1 MVKKY
6 RIVDEYVKEL
16 VSSMFVNGVEYPLAL
31 DKCYEEHKND
41 GSNAFTIVVEDICS
55 ATGVACAIGVLKSDV
70 QEIPKYSPNDWN
82 DFSCIKPPHVGW
94 YCVER
99 HYNCGYVKRRDV
111 CWYDGVVFSP
121 LNGNMNDCQVFF
133 KPW

>member
-6 RIVDEYVKEL
+6 RIVNEYVEEL
-16 VSSMFVNGVEYPLAL
+16 VSSMFANSVEYQLAL
-31 DKCYEEHKND
+31 DKGYEEHKND
-41 GSNAFTIVVEDICS
+41 GSSTFTIVVEDIFS
-55 ATGVACAIGVLKSDV
+55 RTGATCAIGVLKSDV
-70 QEIPKYSPNDWN
+70 REIPQYNPYDWN
-82 DFSCIKPPHVGW
+82 DFSCIKPPQVGW

-99 HYNCGYVKRRDV
+99 HYNRGYVKRRDV

-121 LNGNMNDCQVFF
+121 LNDNMNNCQVFF